1 MEIEITNMEG
11 LHINA
16 NLDLIDQNGKYSKDV
31 VSKITTNKFE
41 LCDII
46 EKNNKFIEKVK
57 EEYAKSIGFDL
68 KKLEQMQEKP
78 AKAFY
83 DGFENYLEE
92 NEGHQAFL
100 AKKVKVDFEPI
111 TVKDLK
117 NSDYKPS
124 LWFLLKDKIFFK
136 EKPMPTSEK
145 VPKS

>member
-1 MEIEITNMEG
+1 MEIEITNLEG
-11 LHINA
+11 LQINA
-16 NLDLIDQNGKYSKDV
+16 NLDLIDQNGKYSRDV

-57 EEYAKSIGFDL
+57 EEYAKSIGIDFKNLD
-68 KKLEQMQEKP
+68 KMSEKT
-78 AKAFY
+78 AQAFY
-83 DGFENYLEE
+83 DGFETYLAA

-111 TVKDLK
+111 TFKDLK

-124 LWFLLKDKIFFK
+124 YWFVLKDKIFYR
-136 EKPMPTSEK
+136 EKPMPPSEK
-145 VPKS
+145 TPKV

>member
-16 NLDLIDQNGKYSKDV
+16 NLDLIDQNGKYSRDV

-57 EEYAKSIGFDL
+57 EEYAKSIGYDI
-68 KKLEQMQEKP
+68 KKLDQMPEKT

-83 DGFENYLEE
+83 DGFETYLEE
-92 NEGHQAFL
+92 NEGHKAFL
-100 AKKVKVDFEPI
+100 DKKVKVNFEPI
-111 TVKDLK
+111 TLKDLK

-124 LWFLLKDKIFFK
+124 LWFLLKDKIFFR
-136 EKPMPTSEK
+136 EKPIPAPEK
-145 VPKS
+145 APKD

>member
-1 MEIEITNMEG
+1 MEG

-16 NLDLIDQNGKYSKDV
+16 NLDLIDQNGKYSRDV

-57 EEYAKSIGFDL
+57 EEYAKSINFDL
-68 KKLEQMQEKP
+68 KKLDQMPEK
-78 AKAFY
+78 AGQAFY
-83 DGFENYLEE
+83 DGFETYLET

-111 TVKDLK
+111 TLKDLK

-124 LWFLLKDKIFFK
+124 LWFLLKDKIFFR
-136 EKPMPTSEK
+136 EKPMPAPEK
-145 VPKS
+145 APKA